1 MIQFRRK
8 FRKFRRKSTVARA
21 KAIRMTMNQND
32 MMMIILILQFQVIME
47 CSSGNGATR
56 EKLTSGELLI
66 FVLAVTLLSEIYP
79 AT

>member
-1 MIQFRRK
+1 
-8 FRKFRRKSTVARA
+8 
-21 KAIRMTMNQND
+21 MTMNQND

-66 FVLAVTLLSEIYP
+66 FALAVTLLSEIYP